1 MQLALDACRRV
12 LLPNFSAIALQFPP
26 VNRHTLRRRFYGLQ
40 DSQPSANSMF
50 RQNLT
55 SDQEEELIK
64 VINDLS
70 FRGLPPTSSMV
81 RNLAEE
87 MVSRPVG
94 KNWTGQFIKRHKD
107 RLKSIYLRNM
117 DNMRVK
123 AEYGPM
129 IQLFFRMV
137 CILIALYS
145 YFC

>member
-1 MQLALDACRRV
+1 
-12 LLPNFSAIALQFPP
+12 
-26 VNRHTLRRRFYGLQ
+26 
-40 DSQPSANSMF
+40 MF
-50 RQNLT
+50 QQNLT
-55 SDQEEELIK
+55 SNQEEELIK

-70 FRGLPPTSSMV
+70 FRGLPPTSSIV

-87 MVSRPVG
+87 MVSRLVG
-94 KNWTGQFIKRHKD
+94 KNWTGQFIKRHKA

-137 CILIALYS
+137 CILIVLYD